1 MIFFLI
7 SSFCIKLFDPKLCY
21 FFASLIVL
29 LFREQVSQANLGQF
43 AFSFS
48 IFFCLTSVFF
58 VKSFFSD
65 SIFFLS
71 QSHIARDKLIKL
83 TWVGS
88 NVFLLDFL

>member
-65 SIFFLS
+65 SIFFFISISYRKRQVNQVNLGWLKCFS
-71 QSHIARDKLIKL
+71 P
-83 TWVGS
+83 
-88 NVFLLDFL
+88 